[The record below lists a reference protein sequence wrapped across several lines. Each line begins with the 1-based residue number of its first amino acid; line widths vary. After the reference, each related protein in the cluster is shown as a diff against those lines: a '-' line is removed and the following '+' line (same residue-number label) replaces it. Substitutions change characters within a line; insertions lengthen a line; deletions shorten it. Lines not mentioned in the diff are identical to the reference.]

1 MTTMNSR
8 AVFLRSTDNKEKKST
23 FDERRAWDVDLFM
36 ASMQRQAREQGAKDG
51 EPGRFTVEMIDRD
64 EYRKITG
71 KVAS

>member
-8 AVFLRSTDNKEKKST
+8 AVFLRTTDNKEKKHT

-36 ASMQRQAREQGAKDG
+36 SSMQRQAREQGAKDK
-51 EPGRFTVEMIDRD
+51 EPDRYTVSMMDRD
-64 EYRKITG
+64 EYRKATG